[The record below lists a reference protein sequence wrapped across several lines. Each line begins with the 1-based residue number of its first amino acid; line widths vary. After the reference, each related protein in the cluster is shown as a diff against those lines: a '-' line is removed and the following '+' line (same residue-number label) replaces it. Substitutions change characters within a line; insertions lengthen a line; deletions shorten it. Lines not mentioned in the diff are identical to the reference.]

1 MAKLDETSIET
12 LFGDSDKTAAETKGG
27 GGNFIKLAD
36 GESAV
41 LVFEKR
47 KPVDYKEVW
56 NPTSNRSEF
65 YNETEHDG
73 MRPRGKFMFSVC
85 TVTPDGLEP
94 GLLDVGAEVYGDIKA
109 ELIKRGF
116 ESAFEFLR
124 KGEGKETKYRF
135 SFEDKLTDEQLE
147 AVAAVEF
154 LSPEEALA
162 QKTGGAAP
170 SGGGEKKKNPWGK

>member
-1 MAKLDETSIET
+1 MAKLDDTSIET
-12 LFGDSDKTAAETKGG
+12 LFGDADKTAEETKGG
-27 GGNFIKLAD
+27 GGNFVKLAD

-56 NPTSNRSEF
+56 NPAANRSEF
-65 YNETEHDG
+65 YDAEAHDG
-73 MRPRGKFMFSVC
+73 MRPRGKFMFSVAV
-85 TVTPDGLEP
+85 VTPDGLTP
-94 GLLDVGAEVYGDIKA
+94 ALLDVGSDVYHDIKA

-116 ESAFEFLR
+116 ESAFELMR

-135 SFEDKLTDEQLE
+135 SFEDKLTDEQMG

-162 QKTGGAAP
+162 AK
-170 SGGGEKKKNPWGK
+170 SGGGAQAPSEKKKNPWGK